1 MKIFGGS
8 AGRVLAVLIARK
20 VGLNASEAEIKRF
33 PDGEKYLRVDD
44 DVTGQDVVIVQ
55 SIHHTSDDLLFEYF
69 LLCDTIRGLGARR
82 IIGVLPYFA
91 YARQDSQFNPGE
103 AVSFRTVAKLIEDV
117 GTSELFSVDMHQH
130 RVGRVSDVFNIPVH
144 NLTAAPLLAE
154 YVRSNTP
161 LERPVVIGPD
171 EESEQWALAA
181 AKAIGADHDVLEKKR
196 LTSEKVQILT
206 TRSLAVRGRDV
217 LLIDD
222 IISTGDTIVSASKM
236 LKEQGARRVIIACTH
251 PILAHDALARI
262 YATGAEIVVGTDTVP
277 SPISHVSVAPL
288 IADAIM
294 RYLRSSPTLL
304 EYVPDRN

>member
-1 MKIFGGS
+1 
-8 AGRVLAVLIARK
+8 
-20 VGLNASEAEIKRF
+20 
-33 PDGEKYLRVDD
+33 
-44 DVTGQDVVIVQ
+44 
-55 SIHHTSDDLLFEYF
+55 
-69 LLCDTIRGLGARR
+69 
-82 IIGVLPYFA
+82 
-91 YARQDSQFNPGE
+91 
-103 AVSFRTVAKLIEDV
+103 
-117 GTSELFSVDMHQH
+117 
-130 RVGRVSDVFNIPVH
+130 
-144 NLTAAPLLAE
+144 LAE

-181 AKAIGADHDVLEKKR
+181 AKAIGADHDVLQKKR
-196 LTSEKVQILT
+196 LTAEKVQILT
-206 TRSLAVRGRDV
+206 TRSLPVRGRDV

-288 IADAIM
+288 IADALM
-294 RYLRSSPTLL
+294 RYSRSFPTLL
-304 EYVPDRN
+304 EYVADGRS